1 MSKFL
6 KIAKEAAEV
15 AAEIAMRYY
24 GKNPKVDIKADN
36 SPVTIADKKAEQA
49 IIETIS
55 AKFPDHAFLGEETGL
70 SKSHSDYLWIIDPI
84 DGTKNFIDGIPLWGN
99 LIALMYKGEIVA
111 GVSNVPAMGEML
123 WAAKGKGA
131 FLNGKRVHVSNR
143 HSLDESRISYG
154 SLYSFKKAYKYRRVL
169 SLIDTCKRQ
178 RCFGDCWPFH
188 LLACGKL
195 DIVVECGINIYDIA
209 PFDII
214 IREAGGT
221 VTDIDGGRLNLKTRT
236 ILATNGYLHSD
247 SLLDLK

>member
-1 MSKFL
+1 MTKYL

-15 AAEIAMRYY
+15 AANIAMRYF
-24 GKNPKVDIKADN
+24 GKNPKVELKADR

-55 AKFPDHAFLGEETGL
+55 AKFPDHAFLGEETGR
-70 SKSHSDYLWIIDPI
+70 SESHSDYLWIIDPI

-99 LIALMYKGEIVA
+99 LIALMHKGEVVV
-111 GVSNVPAMGEML
+111 GVSNMPAVGEML

-131 FLNGKRVHVSNR
+131 YLNGKRVRVSSR
-143 HSLDESRISYG
+143 HSLNDCRISYG
-154 SLYSFKKAYKYRRVL
+154 SLYAFKKAGKYRRVL
-169 SLIDTCKRQ
+169 SLIDACKRQ

-195 DIVVECGINIYDIA
+195 DLVVECGINVYDVA

-214 IREAGGT
+214 IREAGGE
-221 VTDIDGGRLNLKTRT
+221 VSDIEGRRLNLKTSS
-236 ILATNGYLHSD
+236 IVATNGRLHSV
-247 SLLDLK
+247 SLLNLT